1 MTRAEPVP
9 GDRDIAAIAA
19 VAALVVAGAVAAF
32 AGADHAAG
40 RPRLAPPAHR
50 VDLATADA
58 AEIATLP
65 RVGPALAARI
75 VADRAARGPF
85 RSVDDLARVAGIGE
99 SALEALRGEAVVT
112 RP

>member
-1 MTRAEPVP
+1 MTRAEPAP
-9 GDRDIAAIAA
+9 GDHDFAAIA
-19 VAALVVAGAVAAF
+19 VMAALVVAGAIASFAF
-32 AGADHAAG
+32 ADDAHA

-85 RSVDDLARVAGIGE
+85 RSVEDLARVAGIGE
-99 SALEALRGEAVVT
+99 STLEALRSEAVAT
-112 RP
+112 QP